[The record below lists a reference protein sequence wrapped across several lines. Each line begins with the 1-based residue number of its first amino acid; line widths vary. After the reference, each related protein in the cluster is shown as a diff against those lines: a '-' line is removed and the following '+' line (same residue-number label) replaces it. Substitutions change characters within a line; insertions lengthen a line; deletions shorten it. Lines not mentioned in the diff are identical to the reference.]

1 MEQTPSSRTE
11 SEIGQKLLRE
21 EKSQSVRIVVIIII
35 VISGS
40 SSSRIYYY
48 LFSGREEEHYVLEG
62 LCTIQLAGRNW
73 LLKSC

>member
-21 EKSQSVRIVVIIII
+21 EKSQSVRIIII

>member
-40 SSSRIYYY
+40 SRIYYY

>member
-11 SEIGQKLLRE
+11 SEIGQKLFRE
-21 EKSQSVRIVVIIII
+21 EKSQSVRIVIIII
-35 VISGS
+35 VISGR

-62 LCTIQLAGRNW
+62 LCTVQLAGRNW

>member
-21 EKSQSVRIVVIIII
+21 EKSQSVRIIIII
-35 VISGS
+35 VISGR

>member
-21 EKSQSVRIVVIIII
+21 EKSQSVRIIII

-62 LCTIQLAGRNW
+62 LCTTQLAGRNW

>member
-40 SSSRIYYY
+40 SRIYYY

-62 LCTIQLAGRNW
+62 LCTTQLAGRNW